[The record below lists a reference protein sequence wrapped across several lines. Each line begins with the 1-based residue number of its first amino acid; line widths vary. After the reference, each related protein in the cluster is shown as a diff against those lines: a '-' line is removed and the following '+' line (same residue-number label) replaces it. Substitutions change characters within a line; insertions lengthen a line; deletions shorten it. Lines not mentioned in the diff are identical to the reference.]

1 MPTCCCVPGCSNR
14 GGVAFPKDAV
24 LRAKWIQ
31 AVRRESSEEKHKLW
45 QPGPSSVVCHN
56 HFTASDYITET
67 SYGTTPTY
75 RKRKAD
81 AVPSIFLWTSGPN
94 GNDREERLISRN
106 KRQRTLKAAS
116 VTSES
121 DLPNEFICDADTN
134 VAYECE
140 VSSISQDDTQLIS
153 DSTSSEVHV
162 CDCKFCNHCNHHKTD
177 CEDAATNTDTT
188 PMMSVERF
196 IHNNEGM
203 LFYTGLATYNDF
215 RHVLY
220 SLGDASYDL
229 NYLYYKVTS
238 LSIEN
243 QLFLTL
249 IKLRQHTRNFELS
262 WWFGISPKGV
272 ENIWITWVN
281 FMYYQWKEI
290 DFWPSRDLVK
300 FYSPSDFFSKFP
312 TTRVIIDGTECPVM
326 KPKPPVAQQATYSTY
341 KNRNTIKVLVG
352 CTPGGAVSYIS
363 DAYGGSV
370 SDRQIVERSAMMNMC
385 DPGDSIMSDKGF
397 NVQDLFAHQDVAINI
412 PTFFRKKNRMC
423 GKTVLRDRKISS
435 KRVHIERIIGLAK
448 TFRILKEPLNATET
462 KLASEI
468 TFICFMLCNFRR
480 CIVPGHA

>member
-1 MPTCCCVPGCSNR
+1 MPTCCCVLGCSNR

-94 GNDREERLISRN
+94 GNDREERLISGN

-153 DSTSSEVHV
+153 NSTSSEVH
-162 CDCKFCNHCNHHKTD
+162 
-177 CEDAATNTDTT
+177 
-188 PMMSVERF
+188 
-196 IHNNEGM
+196 
-203 LFYTGLATYNDF
+203 
-215 RHVLY
+215 
-220 SLGDASYDL
+220 
-229 NYLYYKVTS
+229 
-238 LSIEN
+238 
-243 QLFLTL
+243 
-249 IKLRQHTRNFELS
+249 
-262 WWFGISPKGV
+262 
-272 ENIWITWVN
+272 
-281 FMYYQWKEI
+281 WKEI
-290 DFWPSRDLVK
+290 DIWPSRDLVK
-300 FYSPSDFFSKFP
+300 FYSTSDLFSKFP

-326 KPKPPVAQQATYSTY
+326 KPKPPVAQQSTYSTY

-412 PTFFRKKNRMC
+412 PTFFKKKNRMC

-435 KRVHIERIIGLAK
+435 KSVHIERIIGLAK
-448 TFRILKEPLNATET
+448 TFRILKEPLKATET